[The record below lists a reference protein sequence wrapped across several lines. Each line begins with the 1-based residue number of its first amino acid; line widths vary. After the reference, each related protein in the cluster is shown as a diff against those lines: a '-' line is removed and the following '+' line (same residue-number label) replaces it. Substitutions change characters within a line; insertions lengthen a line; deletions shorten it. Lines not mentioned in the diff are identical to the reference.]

1 MNTDKDFY
9 NNLNCETATVIEELK
24 WAIDNEEKPKVK
36 VHIPILMPLEQSMSG
51 PNEQTK
57 FINNEGGK
65 SISNISNTY
74 TTSNYI
80 TLDIPTY
87 LFPEPISVIE
97 NGRPVRYS
105 IIPKG
110 TELIIVFIG
119 GYIRLNMIRVISI
132 SL

>member
-1 MNTDKDFY
+1 
-9 NNLNCETATVIEELK
+9 
-24 WAIDNEEKPKVK
+24 
-36 VHIPILMPLEQSMSG
+36 MPLEQSNE
-51 PNEQTK
+51 PNTEVK
-57 FINNEGGK
+57 SINNDGGK
-65 SISNISNTY
+65 SIADTNSTY

-87 LFPEPISVIE
+87 LFPEPVSVME

-119 GYIRLNMIRVISI
+119 KYIRLNMIRVISI

>member
-1 MNTDKDFY
+1 MNTKNFY
-9 NNLNCETATVIEELK
+9 NNLNCETATVIEEIR
-24 WAIDNEEKPKVK
+24 WSVDRDEKPKAK
-36 VHIPILMPLEQSMSG
+36 VHIPILMPLEQSNE
-51 PNEQTK
+51 PNTEVK
-57 FINNEGGK
+57 SINNDGGK
-65 SISNISNTY
+65 SIADTNSTY

-87 LFPEPISVIE
+87 LFPEPVSVME

-119 GYIRLNMIRVISI
+119 KYIRLNMIRVISI

>member
-1 MNTDKDFY
+1 MNKNNNIY
-9 NNLNCETATVIEELK
+9 NNLNCETAIVVEEIR
-24 WAIDNEEKPKVK
+24 WAVDMDNKPKAK
-36 VHIPILMPLEQSMSG
+36 VHIPILMPLEQSDI
-51 PNEQTK
+51 PNTQTK
-57 FINNEGGK
+57 SINIDGGK
-65 SISNISNTY
+65 SIPDTYSTY

-87 LFPEPISVIE
+87 LFPQPVSIME
-97 NGRPVRYS
+97 NGRQVRYS